1 MKAHG
6 YIIVITFNGGGNS
19 RFPKTKLRSQVAE
32 VNMWQEYLC
41 CRACDIDVLCLFSKF
56 RSCQGILLVQME
68 TEHRDKNHCLNLIQ
82 YQNLLQ
88 QSRER
93 HKGGYWGGGCMLTAT
108 TCLCLCRRYNTVS
121 KQTKRVTSVTFP
133 SSTKNPINESP
144 TLTIICGSESMD
156 FTCSQSEAC
165 GELVQVRDLKNQLV
179 DEKILNH
186 NPCLF

>member
-1 MKAHG
+1 
-6 YIIVITFNGGGNS
+6 
-19 RFPKTKLRSQVAE
+19 
-32 VNMWQEYLC
+32 
-41 CRACDIDVLCLFSKF
+41 
-56 RSCQGILLVQME
+56 
-68 TEHRDKNHCLNLIQ
+68 
-82 YQNLLQ
+82 
-88 QSRER
+88 
-93 HKGGYWGGGCMLTAT
+93 MLTAT
-108 TCLCLCRRYNTVS
+108 TCLCLCLCRRYNTVS